1 MALRQAST
9 YSAAVRQ
16 FSAARRDAASF
27 KSKQFCPEAKN
38 RGNPCRSSRWAGLE
52 ELPNP
57 DVGVA
62 VLPTRAPAAMMHAAY
77 AALAELP
84 IRYGD
89 APQLELSAVQDD
101 NTKSWKIQSWL
112 ASLLPGQGEIE
123 TSRAA
128 LAEDVFRCARIYEEA
143 NAYSSSSTRPSPD
156 VRKASTGHYHVSL
169 ELCDRPG
176 CPRFHLDTVKVRL
189 LRYYFGP
196 TTETVDSEDINWEAF
211 NNHGT
216 NEQSVPK
223 LSDVVRRIPDGA
235 VALFKGR
242 KYHKDIAR
250 TGCVHRSPG
259 LDVPG
264 WVFNS
269 KGEPRRMLLKIDN
282 MCSN

>member
-9 YSAAVRQ
+9 YSTAVRQ
-16 FSAARRDAASF
+16 FSARRDAASF
-27 KSKQFCPEAKN
+27 KSKISDSESKN

-52 ELPNP
+52 ELSHP

-62 VLPTRAPAAMMHAAY
+62 VLPARAPAAMHA

-84 IRYGD
+84 ILYED
-89 APQLELSAVQDD
+89 APKLELSAVQDD

-112 ASLLPGQGEIE
+112 AALLPGQGKIE

-128 LAEDVFRCARIYEEA
+128 LADDVFRCARIYEEA
-143 NAYSSSSTRPSPD
+143 NAYSSSPPSPD
-156 VRKASTGHYHVSL
+156 KRKASTGHYHVSL

-176 CPRFHLDTVKVRL
+176 CPRFHLDSVKVRL
-189 LRYYFGP
+189 IRYYFGP
-196 TTETVDSEDINWEAF
+196 TTETVDTEDINWEAF

-223 LSDVVRRIPDGA
+223 LADVVRRIPDGA

-242 KYHKDIAR
+242 KYHKDISG